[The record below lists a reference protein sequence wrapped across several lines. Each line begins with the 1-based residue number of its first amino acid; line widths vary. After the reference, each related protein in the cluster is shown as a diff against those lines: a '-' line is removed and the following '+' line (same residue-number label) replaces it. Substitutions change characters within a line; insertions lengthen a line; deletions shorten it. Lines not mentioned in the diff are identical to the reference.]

1 MRPDENYD
9 FSKQGRIHQRI
20 LLASLVLLIVFASEL
35 VLLPQAQRTAPPATP
50 GPMLKD
56 GTVNFETPEFNLTLV
71 RDSQTV
77 AALKP
82 KGTDNFDFTP
92 GDLLV
97 ERSQDG
103 FYHLGDLDLR
113 LRTGSAGDWKAYS
126 TAFARA
132 PVTAL
137 PSAPGILA
145 AADLTPTLPADIP
158 MQIKL
163 HSLLKWV
170 RSASR

>member
-1 MRPDENYD
+1 MGRAVKDNI
-9 FSKQGRIHQRI
+9 FNRSKTRQAIV
-20 LLASLVLLIVFASEL
+20 LASLVVLVVLSSALLVF
-35 VLLPQAQRTAPPATP
+35 PQGQRTPPPPPTP

-56 GTVNFETPEFNLTLV
+56 GTVSFETPEFNLTLV

-97 ERSQDG
+97 ERSKDG
-103 FYHLGDLDLR
+103 YYHLGDLDLR
-113 LRTGSAGDWKAYS
+113 LRTGSAGDWKSYS

-132 PVTAL
+132 NVTPLDA
-137 PSAPGILA
+137 SPGN
-145 AADLTPTLPADIP
+145 
-158 MQIKL
+158 
-163 HSLLKWV
+163 SGGC
-170 RSASR
+170 